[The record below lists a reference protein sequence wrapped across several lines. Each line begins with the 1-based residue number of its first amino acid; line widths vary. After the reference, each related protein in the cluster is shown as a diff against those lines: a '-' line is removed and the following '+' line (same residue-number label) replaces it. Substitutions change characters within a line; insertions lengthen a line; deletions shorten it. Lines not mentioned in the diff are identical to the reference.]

1 MSNETG
7 TDSQHLET
15 QSPPTTSVTTRN
27 AEAFEAAKEKLSR
40 AADQIEIAARDAV
53 KELQDQIARTLAISN
68 AQIARAQGIIT
79 EQARDRPLIS
89 AATVFGVGVLTGAVV
104 GLMIAGATRDVRARG
119 R

>member
-1 MSNETG
+1 MSNQTG
-7 TDSQHLET
+7 ANSQHSET
-15 QSPPTTSVTTRN
+15 QGPLTNSMTTRSS
-27 AEAFEAAKEKLSR
+27 EPLEAAKEKLSR
-40 AADQIEIAARDAV
+40 AADQIEIAARDAM
-53 KELQDQIARTLAISN
+53 KELQDQFVRTLATSN

-79 EQARDRPLIS
+79 EQAQERPLIS